1 MKRSGKIKYGNLWVG
16 IVMTI
21 ALAAMLYSSFR
32 GGGTSIFET
41 KGQLYAYFQ
50 NVNGLVNGAPV
61 WLGGI
66 EVGNVKSVEFV
77 NLDEMR
83 RIKATFTVR
92 HAVWE
97 FLTEDTKVQLG
108 TIGLLGDKY
117 VEVIPG
123 TKGLPVIKEGSELPV
138 LQQTGLDAMTAKA
151 PGMIDSVDSLLT
163 GMKDIATRIAEGKG
177 TAGRIVNDSMLYVN
191 LVGALEQT
199 TNVLAG
205 IQKEQ
210 AQILA
215 KLSSTMDN
223 TDKITAQIESGEGTV
238 GKMLYDKELYE
249 KLASSGGHI
258 DSILAKIDRGDG
270 SAGALI
276 NDAQLYEEVRNLVV
290 RINNLVADI
299 EQNPG
304 RYLKFSV
311 F

>member
-1 MKRSGKIKYGNLWVG
+1 MKRSGKVKFGNLWVG
-16 IVMTI
+16 TIMTI
-21 ALAAMLYSSFR
+21 ALAALLYTSFH
-32 GGGTSIFET
+32 GGGTSIFEA
-41 KGQLYAYFQ
+41 KGSLYAYFQ

-66 EVGNVKSVEFV
+66 EVGNVQSVEFV
-77 NLDEMR
+77 NLDEQR
-83 RIKATFTVR
+83 RIKAVFTVKSS
-92 HAVWE
+92 VWE

-117 VEVIPG
+117 VEIIPG
-123 TKGLPVIKEGSELPV
+123 TKGLPVIAEGSELPV

-151 PGMIDSVDSLLT
+151 PKMIDSVDSLLT
-163 GMKDIATRIAEGKG
+163 GMKDIASRVANGKG

-191 LVGALEQT
+191 LVSALEQT

-205 IQKEQ
+205 LQKQ
-210 AQILA
+210 QTKILE

-223 TDKITAQIESGEGTV
+223 TDKITAQVSSGEGTA
-238 GKMLYDKELYE
+238 GKFLYDEKLYD

-276 NDAQLYEEVRNLVV
+276 NDAQLYEEIRNLVV

-299 EQNPG
+299 EENPG